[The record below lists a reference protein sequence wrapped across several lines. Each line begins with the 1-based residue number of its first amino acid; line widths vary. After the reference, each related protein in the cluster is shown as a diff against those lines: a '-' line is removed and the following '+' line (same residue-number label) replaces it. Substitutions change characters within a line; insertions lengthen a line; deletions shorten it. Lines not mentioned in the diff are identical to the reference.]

1 VDVTIKAAEGAGAD
15 VYRWLAADPPVRSFG
30 ASAVPAGREPGDGT
44 MGTGFDLLNLIVPN
58 AIALAGLL
66 VSLAAFR
73 DQRRATT
80 GTPPSITVAAGAT
93 VVTITSATDAQLLA
107 AQLLQA
113 PAAPPAQP
121 GATPSGPGTAPAAP
135 PAPGAPP
142 PPAPLRPPAQPPAV
156 PPPTAGAVRPVPPG
170 SESGV
175 GGGAGG

>member
-44 MGTGFDLLNLIVPN
+44 MGTGFDLLNLLVPN
-58 AIALAGLL
+58 AIALASLL

-80 GTPPSITVAAGAT
+80 GTPPAITVSSG
-93 VVTITSATDAQLLA
+93 VTIVTVTSTADAQALA

-113 PAAPPAQP
+113 VPAM
-121 GATPSGPGTAPAAP
+121 P
-135 PAPGAPP
+135 PAPGSPP
-142 PPAPLRPPAQPPAV
+142 PPPVA
-156 PPPTAGAVRPVPPG
+156 PVPPAIPPRPTLPPT
-170 SESGV
+170 
-175 GGGAGG
+175 GAGEPGARGGSGG

>member
-44 MGTGFDLLNLIVPN
+44 MGTGFDLLNLLVPN
-58 AIALAGLL
+58 AIALASLL

-80 GTPPSITVAAGAT
+80 GTPPAISVSSGVT
-93 VVTITSATDAQLLA
+93 VVTVTSTADAQALA

-113 PAAPPAQP
+113 
-121 GATPSGPGTAPAAP
+121 APAVS
-135 PAPGAPP
+135 PAPGSPP
-142 PPAPLRPPAQPPAV
+142 PPTV
-156 PPPTAGAVRPVPPG
+156 PPVPSVVPPRPIPPRPTVPPTG
-170 SESGV
+170 AGEP
-175 GGGAGG
+175 GAGGGSDG